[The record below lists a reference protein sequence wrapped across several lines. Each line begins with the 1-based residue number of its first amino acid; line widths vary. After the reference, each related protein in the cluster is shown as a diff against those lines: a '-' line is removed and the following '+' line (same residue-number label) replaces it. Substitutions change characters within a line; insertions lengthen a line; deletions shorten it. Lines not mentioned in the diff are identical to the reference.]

1 MKGLKFIRGLMKQ
14 QEQASM
20 PVAERNDDAGEGM
33 MSAPVVHRSR
43 RRLLLTWLAASAGLA
58 LLTVSF
64 IGAHKYYVEANT
76 EVYYRVLLHGKEIG
90 TLSDKDRL
98 KALFEEK
105 REEYQNKYPDE
116 VMVLQTDGI
125 TTAAASGYK
134 PVIDNEGTLD
144 KLDGLLKAY
153 AVGVQLVVDGKAVGI
168 VKDQETAGAV
178 LQEVKAYYISGKKEA
193 SGVPQLTKTAAALS
207 APASSG
213 DKVESADIREQ
224 ISVKPV
230 KADPNKVLDVQG
242 AVKLLTEGVE
252 APLVYTVQEG
262 DTISNIASRY
272 GITQQEIFQNNPDVK
287 ELTLQIGDE
296 LNLTVPQPPVTVVT
310 TEKAAEQIVTEPE
323 VIVRT
328 SDLLPKGK
336 TKVVRPGQTGL
347 KEMQYR
353 LTKENGEVVKEE
365 WLGQTVLKAPLPEVV
380 YRGTKVAYEAS
391 GSFAWPVSG
400 AIISSSFGE
409 RWGRPHKGLDMVS
422 GNRTIKAA
430 DAGTVSFAG
439 VQNGYGNVVI
449 VDHGNGYSTYYGHL
463 SQISVSVGQ
472 KLGQGSTIGIM
483 GNTGRSTGT
492 HLHFEIRKN
501 GTAMNPLKYLQ

>member
-1 MKGLKFIRGLMKQ
+1 MKKQ
-14 QEQASM
+14 QGQASM
-20 PVAERNDDAGEGM
+20 PVAERNDAGEGM
-33 MSAPVVHRSR
+33 MSAPIITRSR
-43 RRLLLTWLAASAGLA
+43 RRLLLTWLAASAGVA

-90 TLSDKDRL
+90 TLSDKEHL

-105 REEYQNKYPDE
+105 RQEYQNKYPNE

-125 TTAAASGYK
+125 ATEAASGYK

-178 LQEVKAYYISGKKEA
+178 LQGVKAYYISGEKEA
-193 SGVPQLTKTAAALS
+193 SGVPQLTKTAASS
-207 APASSG
+207 ASASSG

-224 ISVKPV
+224 ISIEPV
-230 KADPNKVLDVQG
+230 KADPNKVLDVQE

-252 APLVYTVQEG
+252 APLVYTVHEG
-262 DTISNIASRY
+262 DTISSIASRY
-272 GITQQEIFQNNPDVK
+272 EITQQEIFQNNRDVK

-296 LNLTVPQPPVTVVT
+296 LKLTVPQPPVTVVT
-310 TEKAAEQIVTEPE
+310 TEKATEQIVTEPE

-336 TKVVRPGQTGL
+336 SKVVRPGQTGL
-347 KEMQYR
+347 KEMEYR

-365 WLGQTVLKAPLPEVV
+365 WLGQTVLNAPLPEVV
-380 YRGTKVAYEAS
+380 YSGTKVAYEAS

-409 RWGRPHKGLDMVS
+409 RWGRLHKGVDLVS
-422 GNRTIKAA
+422 GNRTIMAA
-430 DAGTVSFAG
+430 DAGTVTFAG

-449 VDHGNGYSTYYGHL
+449 IDHGNGYETYYGHL
-463 SQISVSVGQ
+463 SKISVSVGQ
-472 KLGQGSTIGIM
+472 KLEQGSAIGIM

-492 HLHFEIRKN
+492 HLHFEIRKS